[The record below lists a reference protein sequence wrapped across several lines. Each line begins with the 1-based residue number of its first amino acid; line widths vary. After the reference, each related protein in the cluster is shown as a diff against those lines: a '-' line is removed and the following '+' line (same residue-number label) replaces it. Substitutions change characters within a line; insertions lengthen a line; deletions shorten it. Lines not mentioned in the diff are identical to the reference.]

1 MTYDITYE
9 NDDLMVREIEAN
21 DKAIIESWYHEKC
34 PADDQSND
42 AEHDWFHEYEK
53 DPNTLILIAEEKKTL
68 HKPIGVVKLK
78 IINKKYVKFCGYIIG
93 EKLAKGKGYSTSMII
108 LTHTFLFQE
117 LYPKY
122 ICIEV
127 DADNRPA
134 VDTYIK
140 AGYKINELFT
150 KDDRDMY
157 FMRVLNPNYY
167 EAID

>member
-1 MTYDITYE
+1 M
-9 NDDLMVREIEAN
+9 
-21 DKAIIESWYHEKC
+21 
-34 PADDQSND
+34 
-42 AEHDWFHEYEK
+42 
-53 DPNTLILIAEEKKTL
+53 
-68 HKPIGVVKLK
+68 KLK